1 MRSIDQE
8 FEIVFAY
15 GELCRQS
22 GGKFLNLSDLA
33 IYDDT
38 YDDY

>member
-1 MRSIDQE
+1 MDNLSKRLE
-8 FEIVFAY
+8 K
-15 GELCRQS
+15 CRRS
-22 GGKFLNLSDLA
+22 GGKRLNLSDLA

>member
-1 MRSIDQE
+1 MDNLSKRLEKCSKND
-8 FEIVFAY
+8 
-15 GELCRQS
+15 
-22 GGKFLNLSDLA
+22 GKRLNLSDLA